1 MTPPAGNCIADGYLP
16 SVRDWCLVVVRH
28 GAPLRRRVTPKGG
41 GANADLLMRT
51 QLIVQLPKRLQLRL
65 QRLTARAP
73 AAVRR

>member
-1 MTPPAGNCIADGYLP
+1 M
-16 SVRDWCLVVVRH
+16 VVRH
-28 GAPLRRRVTPKGG
+28 GAPLGRRVTPKGG

-51 QLIVQLPKRLQLRL
+51 QLIVQLSKRLQLRL

>member
-1 MTPPAGNCIADGYLP
+1 MTAGRQLYRRRLLTEREI
-16 SVRDWCLVVVRH
+16 LVSGGGEARRT
-28 GAPLRRRVTPKGG
+28 LRRRVTPKGG

-73 AAVRR
+73 ATVRR